1 MSDPS
6 RESADPPVREAA
18 EWYAR
23 LRAADVSELDGARFR
38 AWIGGDA
45 GRRREF
51 EAMDAL
57 WDRLAALESTA
68 EVAQVR
74 NAVEARRGTARN
86 RVPTRWRAA
95 AVSVGLALALV
106 ASGFWMER
114 RGGDRYVTSIG
125 EQRSVL
131 LEDGSVVTLNTGTE
145 IRLRY
150 SSAGRDIDLVA
161 GQASFQVARDARR
174 PFTVTTDQGSVR
186 ALGTVFEV
194 YRADKGMIVTLIEGK
209 VAVTPDVALRQ
220 ASDRSADPA
229 REFVLVTGQQLS
241 FSPAAGERPKVTQ
254 VDVARATAWR
264 ERKLDLSD
272 TPLAEAIAEANRY
285 SRLQIVLDDPT
296 LAASRISGTF
306 EAGRNDVF
314 VEGLQSYFGL
324 QARYEGEDRVVL
336 ARR

>member
-1 MSDPS
+1 MSEPPS
-6 RESADPPVREAA
+6 GESEDQTVREAA

-38 AWIGGDA
+38 AWLGGDT

-51 EAMDAL
+51 EGVDAL
-57 WDRLAALESTA
+57 WDRLSALEPTA

-74 NAVEARRGTARN
+74 STVGARRAAARN
-86 RVPTRWRAA
+86 RGPTSWRAA
-95 AVSVGLALALV
+95 AVAAGFALSLV
-106 ASGFWMER
+106 VAVFWVAQRHGE
-114 RGGDRYVTSIG
+114 RYVTSIG

-150 SSAGRDIDLVA
+150 SSAGRDIELVT
-161 GQASFQVARDARR
+161 GQASFQVAKDARR
-174 PFTVTTDQGSVR
+174 PFTVNTDQGSVR

-194 YRADKGMIVTLIEGK
+194 YRADKGTIVTLIEGK
-209 VAVTPDVALRQ
+209 VAVTPDVAVRRMP
-220 ASDRSADPA
+220 DRSVDRAA
-229 REFVLVTGQQLS
+229 EFVLVTGQQLS
-241 FSPAAGERPKVTQ
+241 FSATGAPPRVTR

-272 TPLAEAIAEANRY
+272 TPLADAIAEANRY
-285 SRLQIVLDDPT
+285 SRLQIVLDDPA

-306 EAGRNDVF
+306 EAGRNDLF

-324 QARYEGEDRVVL
+324 QARFEGEDRIVL
-336 ARR
+336 RRR